1 MIPMKNYGDERHAV
15 EVAILVGALE
25 WLLFLRVTITQLLL
39 PHPKLSAHSNF
50 QHKVKD
56 CENEIDNSKTG

>member
-1 MIPMKNYGDERHAV
+1 MIPMKNYSDQRHAI
-15 EVAILVGALE
+15 EIAILVGSLG

-39 PHPKLSAHSNF
+39 PQPKLSVRSNF